1 MHALER
7 RRRILELLQAESFV
21 TVEQVQ
27 SLLGAS
33 PATIRRDFAELS
45 TQGLVV
51 RGHGGVHRIDNAPVM
66 GVLPLSRRKVE
77 HPEGKQRIAAAAA
90 DLLRP
95 EDVVIIDGGSTTAG
109 LAHHLSPKVRVIT
122 NSITL
127 VKAMTDAP
135 TQRNPAPEINMTG
148 GYIYP
153 NSEVLLGPQTVLTL
167 REYNA
172 NWAFLGASGVTHEG
186 ILNSNNLVVDTQREM
201 IARSQKVV
209 FLIDGSKW
217 MRTAMVKVCPLDRV
231 DIIISDEPPPPALR
245 AALAEHEVELIVAG
259 RERA

>member
-7 RRRILELLQAESFV
+7 RRRILELLGTESFV

-27 SLLGAS
+27 KLLGAS

-45 TQGLVV
+45 EQALVV

-66 GVLPLSRRKVE
+66 GVLPLSRRRVE
-77 HPEGKQRIAAAAA
+77 HPEGKERIAAAAA
-90 DLLRP
+90 ALLRP
-95 EDVVIIDGGSTTAG
+95 DDVVIIDGGSTTAG

-122 NSITL
+122 NSLTL
-127 VKAMTDAP
+127 ATAMTESRA
-135 TQRNPAPEINMTG
+135 QRAPAPEINMTG

-153 NSEVLLGPQTVLTL
+153 NSEVLLGPQTVTAL

-172 NWAFLGASGVTHEG
+172 NWAFLGASGVTPEG

-201 IARSQKVV
+201 IARAEKVA

-217 MRTAMVKVCPLDRV
+217 MRTAMVRVCPLAGV
-231 DIIISDEPPPPALR
+231 DVIISDTPPPEELR
-245 AALAEHEVELIVAG
+245 AAIVENEVELIVAG
-259 RERA
+259 QGGA